1 MASNT
6 GDMLAM
12 LMAQVIDLQRRVTTQ
27 DSIINGLKNDIDF
40 LKGNRQQRD
49 TTGGHMR
56 DNTRNGTVV
65 TRDVTHN
72 NDRRGGGS
80 GGRYDNTM
88 NHSIPLSSNTL
99 PVMSG
104 AGAPNNTDKYNKNT
118 KMSKPRI
125 VNTNSS
131 KKDNTSDS
139 HDGDKNPPVALS
151 AILKDGEEVII
162 QVGVGKDDDGNFKNA
177 TCYATFYGSELT
189 VVKCDLVEDII
200 GMKSEKPGAIL
211 YHFIDK
217 LKDSGHIKRSFTV
230 APWKLCSVIREGKR
244 MTLED
249 LRNQ

>member
-40 LKGNRQQRD
+40 LKGNRQSRD

-65 TRDVTHN
+65 TRDAVHN
-72 NDRRGGGS
+72 NDRRGGS

-104 AGAPNNTDKYNKNT
+104 AGAPNNTDKYNKTT
-118 KMSKPRI
+118 KISKPRI

-131 KKDNTSDS
+131 KKDSTSDS

-162 QVGVGKDDDGNFKNA
+162 QVGVGKDEDGNFKNA